1 MATKTTP
8 KLNITNI
15 KSPLGGAIGPV
26 NKKFKSQT
34 LSSALGNQPFR
45 KAPKI
50 DPLDTSSQTTAQ
62 VLSQTN
68 SILLDIQTQLTFD
81 FASRINKENKEI
93 NKIKARNDKSKKDSA
108 ESGVEAVNKI
118 GKGIG
123 SQFDKVLAPAKG
135 IFAKLTEFFT
145 ILAGVFVLD
154 KAL

>member
-93 NKIKARNDKSKKDSA
+93 NKLLTNRNSA
-108 ESGVEAVNKI
+108 TDPCIITQDHSEI
-118 GKGIG
+118 CHDI
-123 SQFDKVLAPAKG
+123 
-135 IFAKLTEFFT
+135 
-145 ILAGVFVLD
+145 ILNLNRWIIQIQIN
-154 KAL
+154 